1 MPRRENTVGTS
12 RVTYCIMKRQICVWG
27 NQARASCEVEP
38 RRGNSPFPNSR
49 FLCLLFFMECV
60 SLNDSWCSFVFWLII
75 SPFLLPYLNLNHRL
89 RAKHI
94 SLFRNSYKVPDA
106 RVKKRKKKIK
116 ESVRQVQMR
125 LDAVTHADYHTKSI
139 RYLKRYSDATG
150 RCRLVTPSFTLVKG
164 TSEL

>member
-106 RVKKRKKKIK
+106 RVKKKKK
-116 ESVRQVQMR
+116 EN
-125 LDAVTHADYHTKSI
+125 
-139 RYLKRYSDATG
+139 KRIGATSANATG
-150 RCRLVTPSFTLVKG
+150 RRYSCGLPYEEHSIPQKIFRCYWKV
-164 TSEL
+164 